1 MLCDTLAGVRFSGS
15 LLRFPHNW
23 FKKKRMDGGHLA
35 AAEAGSP
42 AKK

>member
-1 MLCDTLAGVRFSGS
+1 MLCDTLAGFRFSGS
-15 LLRFPHNW
+15 FLRFLHNW